1 MATRWYQ
8 HVFTGEQV
16 EVKTIAEDDEYI
28 DVSVWSRIPGPSPA
42 EPGQPPVE
50 KKAPARKTTTKK
62 KAD

>member
-16 EVKTIAEDDEYI
+16 EVKTIAEDDKYI
-28 DVSVWSRIPGPSPA
+28 DVSVWSRIPGPSPK
-42 EPGQPPVE
+42 EPAAPVE
-50 KKAPARKTTTKK
+50 EVEAPPRKTSTKK